1 MMKMLVFQCILG
13 ATQDQENC
21 MSTLAVPVRAGF
33 ASLRAIGS
41 FFANVTGG
49 IHEGLII
56 RDRYDRLARLSD
68 AELHRHGLDR
78 ASIAQ
83 AAVRGVDVD

>member
-1 MMKMLVFQCILG
+1 MMDVLVFQSILG

-21 MSTLAVPVRAGF
+21 MSSLAVPVRAGF

-41 FFANVTGG
+41 FFANFTGG

-56 RDRYDRLARLSD
+56 RDRYDRLARLSN
-68 AELHRHGLDR
+68 AELRRHGLDR
-78 ASIAQ
+78 STIAQ
-83 AAVRGVDVD
+83 AAIRGFDVD